1 MTDSAVDDHVVSG
14 VVAGLFP
21 RNAANDVLAT
31 RVLTNPCRSSIL
43 NLGCTPTR
51 VVASGQAAN
60 VGVPVPAVNPVQS
73 HHHAGKHRRGR
84 KGRKPKIRS
93 VRKRVPSQL
102 QVLDVLL
109 KCLPGD
115 LRGGFDEFF
124 STCVKNEAESA
135 KHVEPT
141 ICYSPSRWIA
151 DGLQEVLGL
160 SGGGYPRFQIQQLES
175 LREDD
180 VFRPSGSVS
189 SFQQEFILMDVVL
202 NRALTPV
209 DLASAVRG
217 GAVVPVRSRDVHRL
231 DTKADGEFRTVIA
244 VIPSVGHFYCA
255 RERRQDITAGQE
267 RKSLNPHDMSWLR
280 LMRDGKFGDGGYVR
294 CLHDA
299 SGGNISAWR
308 VSLNMGVGSLL
319 PTRLIR
325 SGRQLSDADG
335 PAMPPDVF
343 DGHHSDWSPADR
355 AYIFNVRL
363 AESNAARD
371 GVGIMLGMSPLS
383 YSGNM
388 LCCGPNR
395 HPGCGGLHC

>member
-1 MTDSAVDDHVVSG
+1 MTDSAVNDHVVSG

-51 VVASGQAAN
+51 VVASKRATN
-60 VGVPVPAVNPVQS
+60 VGIPVPVIPLQS

-115 LRGGFDEFF
+115 LRDGFKLAF
-124 STCVKNEAESA
+124 SGCVEREAECA
-135 KHVEPT
+135 RNGDPA
-141 ICYSPSRWIA
+141 ICYTPIRWIA
-151 DGLQEVLGL
+151 DGLHEVLGL
-160 SGGGYPRFQIQQLES
+160 SRGGDPRFQIQQLES

-180 VFRPSGSVS
+180 VFRSSGSVS

-231 DTKADGEFRTVIA
+231 DTKADGEF
-244 VIPSVGHFYCA
+244 
-255 RERRQDITAGQE
+255 
-267 RKSLNPHDMSWLR
+267 
-280 LMRDGKFGDGGYVR
+280 
-294 CLHDA
+294 
-299 SGGNISAWR
+299 
-308 VSLNMGVGSLL
+308 
-319 PTRLIR
+319 
-325 SGRQLSDADG
+325 
-335 PAMPPDVF
+335 
-343 DGHHSDWSPADR
+343 
-355 AYIFNVRL
+355 
-363 AESNAARD
+363 
-371 GVGIMLGMSPLS
+371 
-383 YSGNM
+383 
-388 LCCGPNR
+388 
-395 HPGCGGLHC
+395 

>member
-1 MTDSAVDDHVVSG
+1 M
-14 VVAGLFP
+14 L
-21 RNAANDVLAT
+21 
-31 RVLTNPCRSSIL
+31 
-43 NLGCTPTR
+43 

-141 ICYSPSRWIA
+141 ICYTPIRWIA

-189 SFQQEFILMDVVL
+189 SF
-202 NRALTPV
+202 
-209 DLASAVRG
+209 
-217 GAVVPVRSRDVHRL
+217 
-231 DTKADGEFRTVIA
+231 
-244 VIPSVGHFYCA
+244 A
-255 RERRQDITAGQE
+255 RI
-267 RKSLNPHDMSWLR
+267 
-280 LMRDGKFGDGGYVR
+280 
-294 CLHDA
+294 
-299 SGGNISAWR
+299 
-308 VSLNMGVGSLL
+308 
-319 PTRLIR
+319 
-325 SGRQLSDADG
+325 
-335 PAMPPDVF
+335 
-343 DGHHSDWSPADR
+343 HSDGC
-355 AYIFNVRL
+355 RL
-363 AESNAARD
+363 ESSIDARRSCFRRLGLVIHRD
-371 GVGIMLGMSPLS
+371 GVGMSAYTTNLLVPASSARVRSESFDCGEALFPDAHDDPRAGGRFRHPQFHLWMAMATFFVWASPLT
-383 YSGNM
+383 
-388 LCCGPNR
+388 
-395 HPGCGGLHC
+395 